1 MAIAGVLLGGGASR
15 RFGSDKLESKLA
27 GKRLLDIACVHF
39 LDAGLAPVVFV
50 GAGRPA
56 DPRVLVVAPGA
67 QMIDTLRHGLAAV
80 PDGPFAFAPADMPAL
95 GSELIAS
102 LRDAFLA
109 AGRPY
114 LVPVHGGR
122 RGHPAFAREKEPFLR
137 LGDAGGAREVW
148 QHAGEDLVHHE
159 VETADV
165 LFDVDTPDDLAAA
178 GDAATRRQRLVA
190 RGDLRG

>member
-1 MAIAGVLLGGGASR
+1 MVIAGVLLGGGASR
-15 RFGSDKLESKLA
+15 RYGSSKLEEKLA
-27 GKRLLDIACVHF
+27 GERLLDIACGHF
-39 LDAGLAPVVFV
+39 LDAGLAPVVF
-50 GAGRPA
+50 AGDLEPA
-56 DPRVLVVAPGA
+56 DERVLVVAPGA
-67 QMIDTLRHGLAAV
+67 QMIDTLRNGLAAL

-95 GSELIAS
+95 EPELIAA

-122 RGHPAFAREKEPFLR
+122 RGHPAFARTKEPFLR

-148 QHAGEDLVHHE
+148 QQAERDLVHHE

-178 GDAATRRQRLVA
+178 GSAASRRQRLVA

>member
-15 RFGSDKLESKLA
+15 RFGSNKLEEELA
-27 GKRLLDIACVHF
+27 GKRLLDIACAHF
-39 LDAGLAPVVFV
+39 LDAGLAPVVF
-50 GAGRPA
+50 AGELQPA
-56 DPRVLVVAPGA
+56 DPRVETVAPGPH
-67 QMIDTLRHGLAAV
+67 MIDTLRNGLAAL

-95 GSELIAS
+95 GPELIAS

-122 RGHPAFAREKEPFLR
+122 RGHPAFARTKEPFLR
-137 LGDAGGAREVW
+137 LGDRGGAREVW
-148 QHAGEDLVHHE
+148 QQAGDDLVHFD

-178 GDAATRRQRLVA
+178 GSAAARRQRLVA